1 MVVGS
6 GVICGAA
13 GGGEKRGN
21 ASIGVPPFLFRGHP
35 CLAHVV
41 IVYHQEPVT
50 PGEPEVTRTLSSS

>member
-1 MVVGS
+1 MVMDPLMIRC
-6 GVICGAA
+6 GVPAQ
-13 GGGEKRGN
+13 EKRGN

-50 PGEPEVTRTLSSS
+50 SGEPEVTRTLSSS